1 MGKKRRLNSAKVKFN
16 AKHSSH
22 PRMQILRATNTDA
35 IAEEVIESPTEAEVT
50 VAPVEV
56 VMAPAP
62 VLLQEEETIVAPEII
77 AKTRRPRKRKTK
89 STKRTRKSTS
99 A

>member
-1 MGKKRRLNSAKVKFN
+1 MGKKRRLNSAKAKFK
-16 AKHSSH
+16 AKHANH
-22 PRMQILRATNTDA
+22 PRMQLLTTTNTNEVV
-35 IAEEVIESPTEAEVT
+35 EEVIESVPEAEVT

-56 VMAPAP
+56 FVAPVP
-62 VLLQEEETIVAPEII
+62 VLLEEEETIVVPEII
-77 AKTRRPRKRKTK
+77 AKAKRPRKRKTK